1 MMLTVLVAVTCLLL
15 NAPTLYIFIL
25 IVGAIVTV
33 MMLLST
39 AVSLTTTYK
48 ATLLILFTSD
58 FTRIWDTPF
67 SGMMRLRGLTFVN
80 QGLVEVYCNGQW
92 GTLCNADFDSSDATT
107 LCNKLGYDDYSHYNH
122 LAM

>member
-1 MMLTVLVAVTCLLL
+1 MMLTVLVVHTCLLL
-15 NAPTLYIFIL
+15 NAPTLLIL
-25 IVGAIVTV
+25 IVVVLTVTA

>member
-1 MMLTVLVAVTCLLL
+1 MMLTVLVVHTCLLL
-15 NAPTLYIFIL
+15 NAPTLLIL
-25 IVGAIVTV
+25 IVGVLIVTV

-67 SGMMRLRGLTFVN
+67 SGMMRLRGLTFAN

-107 LCNKLGYDDYSHYNH
+107 LCNKLGYDDYSSYNH